1 MSAEEHRNSDSSEG
15 SNEDVGLEYEGED
28 LEEEI
33 NIGDGIKPYQFEPV
47 YSSSDEDDEEIAE
60 EPEYQRLTDACW

>member
-28 LEEEI
+28 LEEEM
-33 NIGDGIKPYQFEPV
+33 NIGDGIKPYQFEPMN
-47 YSSSDEDDEEIAE
+47 IAL
-60 EPEYQRLTDACW
+60 QMRMKKR